1 MKPRAYILQNKAIH
15 EARAQLEK
23 LGVMVPGDSL
33 NAVRAIAGELNLG
46 VQSISRLTLQQRRTL
61 IDRLNGMG
69 ARVRNPAIYKS
80 DYDAER
86 GTVGP
91 GKEQKRVFVYS
102 EASEPQLKMLDSMAA
117 RVRWNE
123 PDGYLRFCVKQ
134 IKCTRPMNNRQV
146 TKLRCALLSLIA
158 QQNADSG
165 APFENPQTL
174 V

>member
-1 MKPRAYILQNKAIH
+1 MKSQAYKLQNNAIH

-33 NAVRAIAGELNLG
+33 NAVRAIAGQLNLG
-46 VQSISRLTLQQRRTL
+46 VQSISSLTLDQRAAL

-69 ARVRNPAIYKS
+69 ARVRNPSIYVT
-80 DYDAER
+80 DYAAENAAR
-86 GTVGP
+86 GTR
-91 GKEQKRVFVYS
+91 KEPKKVTVYS
-102 EASEPQLKMLDSMAA
+102 EASELQLKMLDTMAS

-146 TKLRCALLSLIA
+146 TKLRCALQSLIN
-158 QQNADSG
+158 QQNA
-165 APFENPQTL
+165 PVENLQTS